1 MEPKLY
7 VQYGCGFSSPAGWL
21 NYDASPTLRFERLPL
36 IGRLYTKNAAR
47 FPADVKYG
55 DIIRGLPLTP
65 GSCAGIYASHVL
77 EHLSLNDFRIA
88 LNNTYRLLH
97 SGGIFRLVV
106 PDLQCLASRYLE
118 SSDASAA
125 ENFLRETSLG
135 IEGRPRGLKGLVQM
149 LLGNSCHLW
158 MWDFKGLQKELVTT
172 GFVSVRRCE
181 LGDSADPMFELVE
194 SADRFVNAVAVEAIK
209 P

>member
-1 MEPKLY
+1 MGPKLY

-106 PDLQCLASRYLE
+106 PDLQGLASRYLE
-118 SSDASAA
+118 SSEASAA

-135 IEGRPRGLKGLVQM
+135 IEGRPRGLRGLVQM

-158 MWDFKGLQKELVTT
+158 MWDFKGIQKELMTT

>member
-65 GSCAGIYASHVL
+65 SSCAGIYASHVL

-106 PDLQCLASRYLE
+106 PDLQCLASKYLE

-135 IEGRPRGLKGLVQM
+135 IEGRPRGLKGLVQI

-158 MWDFKGLQKELVTT
+158 MWDFKGIQRELVTT

-181 LGDSADPMFELVE
+181 LGDSVDPMFELVE